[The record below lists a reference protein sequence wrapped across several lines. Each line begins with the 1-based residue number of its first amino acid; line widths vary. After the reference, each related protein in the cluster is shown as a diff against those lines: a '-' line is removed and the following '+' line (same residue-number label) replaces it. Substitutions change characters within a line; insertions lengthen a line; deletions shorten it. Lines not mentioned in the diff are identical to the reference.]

1 MTSGPSGDA
10 AGVQA
15 RAQAVPDARAGAGAS
30 GMPDVLIIG
39 AGIIGA
45 ACADAL
51 TARGMRVTVV
61 EQEVVGSGATA
72 AGMGHLVVMDDN
84 PAELALSTWSLELW
98 RDFVREHPAGHEYS
112 QCGTIWVAA
121 DDEEMAA
128 ARVKAQTMAA
138 YGLSCEMLDAQG
150 LYEREPQLRAG
161 LAGGLLVGGDAL
173 VYPPKSARILMDRAI
188 ARGAQ
193 LVSGRVH
200 RIDGGS
206 DKRSDVGCG
215 GDVGG
220 QCGGASVVLANG
232 TRLHAGRIV
241 LAAGS
246 RSTAL
251 LPDLPVRPKKGHVA
265 ITDRYPGF
273 IRHQLVELGYIKSAH
288 AASGDSVAFNLQPR
302 PTGQI
307 LIGSSRQFGTTDL
320 KVESAM
326 MARMLRHAAAFTPAL
341 AGMNLLR
348 CWTGLRAASPDGLPI
363 IGQHPNRP
371 YLWLATGHE
380 GLGITTSLATAQ
392 LLAAQMLDESA
403 AIPAQPYLPSR
414 FEQMRNAHD

>member
-1 MTSGPSGDA
+1 VSI
-10 AGVQA
+10 
-15 RAQAVPDARAGAGAS
+15 PDL
-30 GMPDVLIIG
+30 LIVG
-39 AGIIGA
+39 AGIVGA

-51 TARGMRVTVV
+51 SARGLRVAVV

-84 PAELALSTWSLELW
+84 AAELALSAWSLELW
-98 RDFVREHPAGHEYS
+98 REFVAGQPARHEYS

-128 ARVKAQTMAA
+128 ARIKQQTMTAH
-138 YGLSCEMLDAQG
+138 GLPCRMLDAQE
-150 LYEREPQLRAG
+150 LYEREPQLRPG
-161 LAGGLLVGGDAL
+161 LAGGLLVDGDGL
-173 VYPPKSARILMDRAI
+173 VYPPKSARVLMNRAM
-188 ARGAQ
+188 ARGAR
-193 LVSGRVH
+193 LISGTVV
-200 RIDGGS
+200 RIE
-206 DKRSDVGCG
+206 G
-215 GDVGG
+215 GDAARDSRAPSGG
-220 QCGGASVVLANG
+220 QRVVLADG
-232 TRLHAGRIV
+232 TRLEAGRIV

-246 RSTAL
+246 RSSAL
-251 LPDLPVRPKKGHVA
+251 LAELPVQPKKGHVA

-320 KVESAM
+320 AVDHAM
-326 MARMLRHAAAFTPAL
+326 MARMLSHAAAFTPAL
-341 AGMNLLR
+341 GGMNVLR

-363 IGQHPNRP
+363 IGPHPVRP
-371 YLWLATGHE
+371 GLWLATGHE

-392 LLAAQMLDESA
+392 LLAAQMLDETA
-403 AIPAQPYLPSR
+403 AIPVLPYLPAR
-414 FEQMRNAHD
+414 FSQMRNAHA

>member
-1 MTSGPSGDA
+1 VTFVPQPG
-10 AGVQA
+10 GV
-15 RAQAVPDARAGAGAS
+15 
-30 GMPDVLIIG
+30 PDVLIVG

-51 TARGMRVTVV
+51 SARGLSVTVV

-84 PAELALSTWSLELW
+84 EAELALSAWSLELW
-98 RDFVREHPAGHEYS
+98 RGFVGDQPARHEYS

-138 YGLSCEMLDAQG
+138 HGLPCRMLDARA
-150 LYEREPQLRAG
+150 LYECEPQLRPG
-161 LAGGLLVGGDAL
+161 LAGGLLVDGDGL
-173 VYPPKSARILMDRAI
+173 VYPPKSASILMDRAI
-188 ARGAQ
+188 ARGAK
-193 LVSGRVH
+193 LVSGTVQ
-200 RIDGGS
+200 RIEGCDGEGAGAPLRGAAGLPKS
-206 DKRSDVGCG
+206 
-215 GDVGG
+215 
-220 QCGGASVVLANG
+220 GGAGSRAGGNCVVLADG
-232 TRLHAGRIV
+232 TRLQAGRIV

-246 RSTAL
+246 RSSAL
-251 LPDLPVRPKKGHVA
+251 LAELPVEPKKGHVA

-320 KVESAM
+320 AVDHAM
-326 MARMLRHAAAFTPAL
+326 MARMLRHATAFTPAL
-341 AGMNLLR
+341 ASMNVLR

-363 IGQHPNRP
+363 IGPHPARP
-371 YLWLATGHE
+371 GLWLATGHE

-392 LLAAQMLDESA
+392 LLAAQMLDEA
-403 AIPAQPYLPSR
+403 ASIPAAPYLPSR
-414 FEQMRNAHD
+414 FAQMRTVHA

>member
-1 MTSGPSGDA
+1 MGHPVKSGTSAGAPGTPQALRLPARDTRDG
-10 AGVQA
+10 AGVGG
-15 RAQAVPDARAGAGAS
+15 V
-30 GMPDVLIIG
+30 PDVLVIG
-39 AGIIGA
+39 AGIVGA

-51 TARGMRVTVV
+51 AARGMRVTVV
-61 EQEVVGSGATA
+61 EQEAVGAGATA

-84 PAELALSTWSLELW
+84 PAELALSAWSLELW
-98 RDFVREHPAGHEYS
+98 RHFVRELPARHEYS

-138 YGLSCEMLDAQG
+138 HGLRCDMLDAQG

-188 ARGAQ
+188 ARGAR
-193 LVSGRVH
+193 LVGGSVH
-200 RIDGGS
+200 RIDGG
-206 DKRSDVGCG
+206 GE
-215 GDVGG
+215 G
-220 QCGGASVVLANG
+220 QLGGASVVLVNG

-251 LPDLPVRPKKGHVA
+251 LPDLPVQPKKGHVA

-320 KVESAM
+320 KVESDM
-326 MARMLRHAAAFTPAL
+326 MARMLRHAATFTPAL
-341 AGMNLLR
+341 AGMHLLR

-363 IGQHPNRP
+363 IGQHPTRP

-392 LLAAQMLDESA
+392 LLAAQMLDESS
-403 AIPAQPYLPSR
+403 AIRPEPYLPSR

>member
-1 MTSGPSGDA
+1 MSL
-10 AGVQA
+10 
-15 RAQAVPDARAGAGAS
+15 
-30 GMPDVLIIG
+30 PDVLIVG

-51 TARGMRVTVV
+51 SARGLRVTVV

-84 PAELALSTWSLELW
+84 AAELALSAWSLELW
-98 RDFVREHPAGHEYS
+98 REFVAGQPGRHEYS

-128 ARVKAQTMAA
+128 ARVKAQTMTAH
-138 YGLSCEMLDAQG
+138 GLPCRMLDAQR
-150 LYEREPQLRAG
+150 LYEREPQLRPG
-161 LAGGLLVGGDAL
+161 LAGGLLVDGDGL

-188 ARGAQ
+188 ARGAR
-193 LVSGRVH
+193 LLSGTVQH
-200 RIDGGS
+200 LEGGN
-206 DKRSDVGCG
+206 G
-215 GDVGG
+215 
-220 QCGGASVVLANG
+220 VVLADG
-232 TRLHAGRIV
+232 TRLQGGRIV

-246 RSTAL
+246 RSSAL
-251 LPDLPVRPKKGHVA
+251 LADLPVQPKKGHVA

-307 LIGSSRQFGTTDL
+307 LIGSSRQFGTTDSA
-320 KVESAM
+320 VDHAM

-341 AGMNLLR
+341 AGMNVLR

-363 IGQHPNRP
+363 IGPHPARP
-371 YLWLATGHE
+371 GLWLATGHE

-403 AIPAQPYLPSR
+403 AIPALPYLPAR
-414 FEQMRNAHD
+414 FSQMRSAHA